1 MSDKVSGALG
11 YYIIIIAEQFYLRE
25 DSIMKNTTVTLVPLE
40 ADDREQFILDN
51 QWAFKYGA
59 LEEFGKRDDHLDSD
73 GEIISRGTIEKS
85 IDAPGNETYRIMLD
99 GKKVGGVVLSIDKK
113 THHNHLDLLFV
124 SPDAHGKGIGY
135 GAWKAVE
142 ALHPETEVWETCT
155 PYFEMRNI
163 HFYINKC
170 GFHAVEFFCE
180 YHMDPN
186 DPEGINGE
194 SGSEMFRFVKVMK

>member
-1 MSDKVSGALG
+1 
-11 YYIIIIAEQFYLRE
+11 
-25 DSIMKNTTVTLVPLE
+25 MKNTKVTLVLLTE
-40 ADDREQFILDN
+40 DDREQFILDN
-51 QWAFKYGA
+51 QRAFRYGA

-73 GEIISRGTIEKS
+73 GEIISRKAIEKS
-85 IDAPGNETYRIMLD
+85 IYASGSEAYRIMLD

-113 THHNHLDLLFV
+113 THHNSLDLIFV

-155 PYFEMRNI
+155 PYFEKRNI

-170 GFHAVEFFCE
+170 GFHAVEFFGGF
-180 YHMDPN
+180 HADPN
-186 DPEGINGE
+186 EPDEGHGE
-194 SGSEMFRFVKVMK
+194 GPSEMFRFVKEMK

>member
-25 DSIMKNTTVTLVPLE
+25 DSIMKNTNVTLVPLE

-73 GEIISRGTIEKS
+73 GEIISRRTIEKS
-85 IDAPGNETYRIMLD
+85 IDAPGNEAYRIMLD

-113 THHNHLDLLFV
+113 THHNSLDLIFV

-155 PYFEMRNI
+155 PYFDMRNI

-180 YHMDPN
+180 SHMDPN
-186 DPEGINGE
+186 PPEAFHP
-194 SGSEMFRFVKVMK
+194 SP